1 MLARRLH
8 RALNPSGR
16 RCLHPA
22 PLAAPVS
29 PPNHHSHHRRAAL
42 QHRRLSSG
50 PDMSVSPAA
59 ATRPARRHTA
69 SAGRTRSAAPLAGV
83 QRGPGQDAGG
93 ALHPRRRRRQRG
105 RAGHQ
110 EERAPD
116 GRALDAPGRHP
127 APRLLRLPLQPAE
140 RYAPAPHPR
149 RNAPARSF
157 SPARDSAGR
166 VALQSCCCR
175 SARPRRSSSR
185 CTGPTPAAP
194 TPSTTAPPSST
205 PSSTAR
211 WTDRSA
217 PSAPHD
223 ERSSKSSV
231 SRRRRCARAGCPA
244 GSFSGARWLRERG
257 GVRVGRSCRR
267 SVSRS

>member
-1 MLARRLH
+1 MEGLYEAQLLPSLLASISRLALAGGSPRRSRTARPPDLLTNNVFYNVMLARRLH

-29 PPNHHSHHRRAAL
+29 TAAPDHRAHHRRAAL

-127 APRLLRLPLQPAE
+127 APRILRLPLQPAE
-140 RYAPAPHPR
+140 RYARPAP
-149 RNAPARSF
+149 APQCA
-157 SPARDSAGR
+157 SPIVFAG
-166 VALQSCCCR
+166 
-175 SARPRRSSSR
+175 P
-185 CTGPTPAAP
+185 
-194 TPSTTAPPSST
+194 
-205 PSSTAR
+205 
-211 WTDRSA
+211 
-217 PSAPHD
+217 
-223 ERSSKSSV
+223 
-231 SRRRRCARAGCPA
+231 
-244 GSFSGARWLRERG
+244 
-257 GVRVGRSCRR
+257 
-267 SVSRS
+267 